1 MKKVKHSFVTDDY
14 IADEK
19 IQDKNWKYFVENLL
33 TFSQDGTSSDS
44 KQQILIDTEENLVI
58 LKKNI

>member
-1 MKKVKHSFVTDDY
+1 MKKVKHSSVTDDY
-14 IADEK
+14 IASEK